1 MEERIQKII
10 AARTDLSRRKAEELI
25 REGRVRVNG
34 NTAVLGDCADPED
47 DVIEIDGRRLARAP
61 AHVYLMLNK
70 PRGYVT
76 TMSDEQGRRTVCE
89 LVEDCGARVYPVG
102 RLDIN
107 SEGLLLM
114 TNDGDFANRVMH
126 PRHEVTKTYLAWVN
140 HFSPEK
146 LEKLRAMRDLEGEA
160 IRPPKLRLIRAKD
173 EGALLE
179 IRIHE
184 GKNRQ
189 VRRMCTTAGL
199 HVTRLRRVGEGR
211 LKLGDLPV
219 GAWRLLTGREVEEI
233 LNM

>member
-25 REGRVRVNG
+25 REGRVRLNG
-34 NTAVLGDCADPED
+34 NTAALGDCADPEE
-47 DVIEIDGRRLARAP
+47 DVVEIDGKRLAKAP
-61 AHVYLMLNK
+61 EHVYLMLNK

-76 TMSDEQGRRTVCE
+76 TMSDERGRRTVCE

-102 RLDIN
+102 RLDLG

-126 PRHEVTKTYLAWVN
+126 PRHEIVKTYLAWVN
-140 HFSPEK
+140 HFAPEK
-146 LEKLRAMRDLEGEA
+146 LEHLRDLRELEGEA
-160 IRPPKLRLIRAKD
+160 IRPPKLRLVHARAD
-173 EGALLE
+173 GALLE

-189 VRRMCTTAGL
+189 VRRMCTAVGL
-199 HVTRLRRVGEGR
+199 HVTRLRRIGEGC
-211 LKLGDLPV
+211 LKLGDLAV
-219 GAWRLLTGREVEEI
+219 GMWRLLTEDEVEAMK
-233 LNM
+233 NM